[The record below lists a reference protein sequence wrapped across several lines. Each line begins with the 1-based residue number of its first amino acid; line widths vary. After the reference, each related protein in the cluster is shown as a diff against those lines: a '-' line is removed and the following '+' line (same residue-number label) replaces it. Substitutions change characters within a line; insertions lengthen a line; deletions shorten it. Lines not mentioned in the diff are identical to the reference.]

1 MHLIA
6 HRGLTSKNIKE
17 NTLEAF
23 RNAINNGYEGIELD
37 IRKTKDNKIVVIHDK
52 YINRTSNGSGNINKL
67 LYKELLKYNFG
78 SKKKYSKIP
87 LLKDI
92 VKNINNTN
100 IFIELKEKLNERGGD
115 SILKK
120 KINRDELDSI
130 NKKNNTNKYYIMSF
144 NKEYIDNL
152 LGIEY
157 NLGLINYVFNSI
169 IDYNKYNFILVLE
182 DLFNKDIYNYFK
194 EKNIEVILYNLRGN
208 INIKNKDIINEIKY
222 II

>member
-6 HRGLTSKNIKE
+6 HRGLTSKDIKE

-100 IFIELKEKLNERGGD
+100 IFIELKEK
-115 SILKK
+115 
-120 KINRDELDSI
+120 INRDELDSI
-130 NKKNNTNKYYIMSF
+130 LKKNNTNKYYIMSF

>member
-6 HRGLTSKNIKE
+6 HRGLTSKDIKE

-23 RNAINNGYEGIELD
+23 KNAINNGYEGIELD

-100 IFIELKEKLNERGGD
+100 IFIELKEK
-115 SILKK
+115 
-120 KINRDELDSI
+120 INKDELDNI
-130 NKKNNTNKYYIMSF
+130 LKQNDTNKYYLMSF

>member
-6 HRGLTSKNIKE
+6 HRGLISKDIKE

-92 VKNINNTN
+92 IKNINNTN
-100 IFIELKEKLNERGGD
+100 IFIELKEKINKDELN
-115 SILKK
+115 SILKQ
-120 KINRDELDSI
+120 
-130 NKKNNTNKYYIMSF
+130 NNTNKYYIMNF

-182 DLFNKDIYNYFK
+182 DLFNKDIYNYFN

>member
-6 HRGLTSKNIKE
+6 HRGLTSKDIKE

-23 RNAINNGYEGIELD
+23 KNAINNGYEGIELD

-52 YINRTSNGSGNINKL
+52 YINRTSNGNGNINKIT
-67 LYKELLKYNFG
+67 YKKLLKYNFG
-78 SKKKYSKIP
+78 SKKMYSKIP

-100 IFIELKEKLNERGGD
+100 IFIELKEK
-115 SILKK
+115 
-120 KINRDELDSI
+120 INKDELDSI
-130 NKKNNTNKYYIMSF
+130 LKKNNTNKYYLMSF

>member
-6 HRGLTSKNIKE
+6 HRGLTSKDIKE

-23 RNAINNGYEGIELD
+23 INAINNGYEGIELD

-92 VKNINNTN
+92 IKNINNTN
-100 IFIELKEKLNERGGD
+100 IFIELKEKINKNELD
-115 SILKK
+115 IILKQ
-120 KINRDELDSI
+120 
-130 NKKNNTNKYYIMSF
+130 NNTNKYYIMSF
-144 NKEYIDNL
+144 NKDYIDNL

>member
-6 HRGLTSKNIKE
+6 HRGLTSKDIKE

-78 SKKKYSKIP
+78 SKKKHSKIP

-100 IFIELKEKLNERGGD
+100 IFIELKEK
-115 SILKK
+115 
-120 KINRDELDSI
+120 INRDELDSI
-130 NKKNNTNKYYIMSF
+130 LKKNNTNKYYIMSF

>member
-6 HRGLTSKNIKE
+6 HRGLISKDIKE

-52 YINRTSNGSGNINKL
+52 YINRTSNGSGNINKIT
-67 LYKELLKYNFG
+67 YKELLKYNFG

-92 VKNINNTN
+92 IKNINNTN
-100 IFIELKEKLNERGGD
+100 IFIELKEK
-115 SILKK
+115 
-120 KINRDELDSI
+120 INKDELDSI
-130 NKKNNTNKYYIMSF
+130 LKQNNTNKYYIMSF
-144 NKEYIDNL
+144 NKDYIDNL

>member
-6 HRGLTSKNIKE
+6 HRGLTSKDIKE

-100 IFIELKEKLNERGGD
+100 IFIELKEK
-115 SILKK
+115 
-120 KINRDELDSI
+120 INKDELDNI
-130 NKKNNTNKYYIMSF
+130 LKQNDTNKYYLMSF